1 MKRKQTKHKRIKRG
15 DSVDS
20 LLIKN
25 EPSWEDVA
33 ILTPEQIDARILK
46 ATSWY
51 SYSCKNEVYKPW
63 VIDWMQRNKYSKSDV
78 RDAVKVPDNNP
89 LIMSIGKYCRIMN
102 LGGKFVDK
110 VLDNIKSEVDHIIK
124 LGRVV
129 KPKVVKEQVSIQ
141 EHIRKKTEGYL
152 CTMNERIDELYL
164 AVCEE
169 EACKFDHEGWLEVE
183 EINHIHWKKMSKIL
197 DPFITELKVAY
208 SGKDLELKEAYEY
221 LGKKKIKVMINTLE
235 DFKEILN
242 G

>member
-1 MKRKQTKHKRIKRG
+1 
-15 DSVDS
+15 
-20 LLIKN
+20 
-25 EPSWEDVA
+25 
-33 ILTPEQIDARILK
+33 
-46 ATSWY
+46 
-51 SYSCKNEVYKPW
+51 

-78 RDAVKVPDNNP
+78 RDAVKVPDTHP
-89 LIMSIGKYCRIMN
+89 FIMSIGKYCRIMN

-110 VLDNIKSEVDHIIK
+110 VLDNIKLEIEHIIK
-124 LGRVV
+124 LGQVV

-164 AVCEE
+164 AVCED

-183 EINHIHWKKMSKIL
+183 DINHIHWKKMSKIL
-197 DPFITELKVAY
+197 DPFITELKVAHT
-208 SGKDLELKEAYEY
+208 GKDLELKEAYEY

>member
-33 ILTPEQIDARILK
+33 TLTPEQIDARILK

-124 LGRVV
+124 LGQVV

-152 CTMNERIDELYL
+152 
-164 AVCEE
+164 
-169 EACKFDHEGWLEVE
+169 
-183 EINHIHWKKMSKIL
+183 
-197 DPFITELKVAY
+197 
-208 SGKDLELKEAYEY
+208 
-221 LGKKKIKVMINTLE
+221 
-235 DFKEILN
+235 
-242 G
+242 